1 MAKKGGGKQDK
12 GADFGDFDW
21 SGDKD
26 TFDLSALDEML
37 AYDWS
42 ALDKMLAYDW
52 SALDGMFAAQDQIV
66 DKLFQP
72 IDKAMGKKRPRRVG
86 TA

>member
-1 MAKKGGGKQDK
+1 MLPNTRENSMAKKGGGKQDK

-26 TFDLSALDEML
+26 TFDL
-37 AYDWS
+37 S

>member
-1 MAKKGGGKQDK
+1 MLPNTRENSMAKKGGGKQDK

-37 AYDWS
+37 AYD
-42 ALDKMLAYDW
+42 L